1 MSDRLRRFANITLS
15 GEDFDNTAAGTT
27 DDISVYLRDKSD
39 NIMWATGTDVPADTS
54 TGYASGCL
62 FVDTNIAAGTGS
74 LYINKGTPAT
84 AEFSL
89 VTQAA

>member
-1 MSDRLRRFANITLS
+1 MGDRMLRAANVTLS
-15 GEDFDNTAAGTT
+15 GEDYDNTAAGTT
-27 DDISVYLRDKSD
+27 GDITVYFRDKSGY
-39 NIMWATGTDVPADTS
+39 IMWATGPDVPVDTS
-54 TGYASGCL
+54 VGYARGCL

>member
-1 MSDRLRRFANITLS
+1 MRSLIARQVTLA
-15 GEDFDNTAAGTT
+15 GEDFGNEAAGTT
-27 DDISVYLRDKSD
+27 GDILVYVRDEGG
-39 NIMWATGTDVPADTS
+39 NILWASGPDVPADAS
-54 TGYASGCL
+54 TGYAQGCM
-62 FVDTNIAAGTGS
+62 FIDNNIAAGTGS

>member
-1 MSDRLRRFANITLS
+1 MRNRNFRELTLA
-15 GEDFDNTAAGTT
+15 GDDFGNESAGTT
-27 DDISVYLRDKSD
+27 NDITVYIRDKSS
-39 NIMWATGTDVPADTS
+39 NIFWATGTDVPADAS

-62 FVDTNIAAGTGS
+62 FVDTDIAAGTGS

>member
-1 MSDRLRRFANITLS
+1 MKTEMVKSLTIG
-15 GEDFDNTAAGTT
+15 GEKFGHAAAGTT
-27 DDISVYLRDKSD
+27 ADILVLLYAPSGDIL
-39 NIMWATGTDVPADTS
+39 WAIGTDVPADAS
-54 TGYASGCL
+54 TGYARGCL
-62 FVDTNIAAGTGS
+62 FIDNDIAAGTGS

>member
-1 MSDRLRRFANITLS
+1 MRSLIARQLTLA
-15 GEDFDNTAAGTT
+15 GEDFGNEAAGTT
-27 DDISVYLRDKSD
+27 GDILVYIRDEGG
-39 NIMWATGTDVPADTS
+39 NILWASGPDVPADAS
-54 TGYASGCL
+54 TGYAQGCM
-62 FVDTNIAAGTGS
+62 FIDNNIAAGTGS

>member
-1 MSDRLRRFANITLS
+1 MRSILARQLTLA
-15 GEDFDNTAAGTT
+15 GEDFGNEAAGTT
-27 DDISVYLRDKSD
+27 GDILVYIRDEGG
-39 NIMWATGTDVPADTS
+39 NILWASGPDVPADTS
-54 TGYASGCL
+54 TGYAQGCM
-62 FVDTNIAAGTGS
+62 FIDNNISAGTGS

>member
-1 MSDRLRRFANITLS
+1 MSDRNKRFGELTLS
-15 GEDFDNTAAGTT
+15 GDDFDNAAAGTT
-27 DDISVYLRDKSD
+27 GDITVYLRDKSD
-39 NIMWATGTDVPADTS
+39 NIFWATGPDVPVDAS

-62 FVDTNIAAGTGS
+62 FVDINIAAGTGS

>member
-1 MSDRLRRFANITLS
+1 MRSIIARQITLT
-15 GEDFDNTAAGTT
+15 GEDFGNEAAGTT
-27 DDISVYLRDKSD
+27 GDILVYLR
-39 NIMWATGTDVPADTS
+39 NEGGHILWASGPDVPVNAS
-54 TGYASGCL
+54 TGYARGCL
-62 FVDTNIAAGTGS
+62 FIDNNIAAGTGS